1 MSIEMICTI
10 RDKKT
15 KTIPVFLTIIWG
27 LTVFYN
33 VD

>member
-1 MSIEMICTI
+1 MSIEMICT
-10 RDKKT
+10 KFGT
-15 KTIPVFLTIIWG
+15 KNQNNSTIIWG